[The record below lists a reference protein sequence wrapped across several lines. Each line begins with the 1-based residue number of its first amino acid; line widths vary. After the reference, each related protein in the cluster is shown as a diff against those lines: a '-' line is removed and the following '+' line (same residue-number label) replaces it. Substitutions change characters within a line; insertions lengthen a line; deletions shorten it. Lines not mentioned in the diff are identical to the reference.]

1 MEKLC
6 RNQSRGKNPAMVAND
21 PDLKKFQYIFNL
33 IYRPDQVKMLEHDK
47 AIFGEQGIS
56 SYSSRIKKGFHKQN
70 YYGFHKQNYRNC
82 TQFYIE
88 GKFIVKSSYKN
99 SCEIKNVLSDSRRAK
114 SDIDHITC
122 AIDCCNSLTGV
133 CNLQMLSGGR
143 HANTFPGHPSL
154 GCTWPQKP

>member
-1 MEKLC
+1 MFIFRWKEDRSELYMEKLC
-6 RNQSRGKNPAMVAND
+6 RTQSRGKNPAMVAND

-99 SCEIKNVLSDSRRAK
+99 SCDFIGSSRSKPGDYQPHGCAK
-114 SDIDHITC
+114 YERQHVHLH
-122 AIDCCNSLTGV
+122 A
-133 CNLQMLSGGR
+133 LQM
-143 HANTFPGHPSL
+143 HAT
-154 GCTWPQKP
+154 T